1 MKKKMYDSENA
12 GMRKIMTKEDII
24 KIFQE
29 EAKKTAVKADNSN
42 LKIRLLQITQKFV
55 ETFDYELPKA
65 NGIIEKSKKL
75 IKRAIRKSIR
85 FVTKPYAE
93 RMLEFQNNICELLG
107 MYIEKFDDIYKKLD
121 RMDRQQEYFAK
132 KLRELE
138 KSK

>member
-1 MKKKMYDSENA
+1 
-12 GMRKIMTKEDII
+12 MTKEDIL
-24 KIFQE
+24 KIFQD
-29 EAKKTAVKADNSN
+29 EAKRTVVKTDNSN

-55 ETFDYELPKA
+55 ITFDYKLPNA
-65 NGIIEKSKKL
+65 TGIKEKIKKL

-93 RMLEFQNNICELLG
+93 QMLEFQKSICELLG
-107 MYIEKFDDIYKKLD
+107 MYIEKLDDILKKID
-121 RMDRQQEYFAK
+121 RMERQQEHFVK